1 MNSYLN
7 KHNLISV
14 LVGIVLGSL
23 ALYLIY
29 NPFKSESNDNGIVRD
44 FELKIDSL
52 NADIR
57 KSKLMVDSLT
67 GVIDTRD
74 SNIVLLKMRID
85 SNNVKLLEY
94 DKKYKMIKYEKVN
107 PNNLNIS
114 DKYKFISE
122 RYSK

>member
-23 ALYLIY
+23 AY
-29 NPFKSESNDNGIVRD
+29 NPFKSESNDNGLVRD

>member
-1 MNSYLN
+1 MN
-7 KHNLISV
+7 KHNLIS
-14 LVGIVLGSL
+14 LIVGIMIGSL
-23 ALYLIY
+23 ALYLTSK
-29 NPFKSESNDNGIVRD
+29 PFKSESDDNGLVRD

-94 DKKYKMIKYEKVN
+94 DKEYKKIKSKYEKVN
-107 PNNLNIS
+107 PNNLNLD
-114 DKYKFISE
+114 DKYKFIST